1 MSGLGWHFTH
11 TQLEACKE
19 VRYIKV
25 NASFLLQTVLDK
37 EVEWLHNYHL
47 NTQPTGGL
55 AVLIPLVDRPTSV
68 FVLHL
73 PREERERGRG
83 VGGAQMGGVGGGV
96 SIKTISIHYSH
107 ICTHTHTHRKT
118 TNKKKTSNG
127 DPGKHHNSWHTRDLG
142 VREVQSKYTHM
153 VTVKA
158 GGPWNSGSRG
168 FPSLHIHGESH
179 TSTVHGT
186 RGHLS
191 TRNWRWGR

>member
-83 VGGAQMGGVGGGV
+83 VGGAQMGGVGGGSPSRRFQFIIV
-96 SIKTISIHYSH
+96 ISVH
-107 ICTHTHTHRKT
+107 THTHTEKQQT
-118 TNKKKTSNG
+118 KKKQ
-127 DPGKHHNSWHTRDLG
+127 
-142 VREVQSKYTHM
+142 VM
-153 VTVKA
+153 VTQGNTTTA
-158 GGPWNSGSRG
+158 G
-168 FPSLHIHGESH
+168 IHV
-179 TSTVHGT
+179 TSA
-186 RGHLS
+186 
-191 TRNWRWGR
+191 WGRFRVNTHTW